1 MGRRAYH
8 LAEMIRGVRKGDC
21 VVRNHK
27 VIQPLKQQQ
36 QQIRIWLLV
45 HDLAS
50 DGEALIIGRESQK
63 PCETK
68 ETRIV
73 SA

>member
-1 MGRRAYH
+1 MGRRVYH
-8 LAEMIRGVRKGDC
+8 PAEMIRGVRKGDC

-36 QQIRIWLLV
+36 QIGIWLLV

-50 DGEALIIGRESQK
+50 DGEALNIGRESQK